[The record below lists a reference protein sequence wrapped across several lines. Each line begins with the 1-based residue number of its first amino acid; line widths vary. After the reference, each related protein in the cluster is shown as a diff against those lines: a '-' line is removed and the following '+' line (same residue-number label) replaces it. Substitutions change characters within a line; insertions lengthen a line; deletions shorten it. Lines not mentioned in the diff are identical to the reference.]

1 MVCKRA
7 ALAWTAGSDTQRA
20 EGTRRGSSVSSVSSL
35 TTTTNRSLGWE
46 TKMVPGSE
54 RSEYGW
60 KCGPRGSI
68 EAYKGMLA
76 ISEEK
81 LDIASRVRFHSW
93 RPYKLLHA
101 SWVQTSTRG
110 ANVIARCEDWIS
122 QSNHLSVSY
131 WTTSYHQRGNC
142 GERD

>member
-20 EGTRRGSSVSSVSSL
+20 EGIRRGSSVSSVSSL
-35 TTTTNRSLGWE
+35 TTNRSLECG
-46 TKMVPGSE
+46 TKGGSG
-54 RSEYGW
+54 SGKIEYGW

-81 LDIASRVRFHSW
+81 LDIACRVWFHSW

-101 SWVQTSTRG
+101 SWV
-110 ANVIARCEDWIS
+110 
-122 QSNHLSVSY
+122 
-131 WTTSYHQRGNC
+131 
-142 GERD
+142 